1 MSRLTMALEL
11 DFLNTHNKKEQS
23 HQPFNM
29 NVNEEKFRK
38 LLSVMCQ
45 IHVKNLVAVKDG
57 MP

>member
-1 MSRLTMALEL
+1 MALEL
-11 DFLNTHNKKEQS
+11 DFLNAPNKKEQS